1 MSTPTKPADGKVAMV
16 LMKSEEADATI
27 DVLMVDHPDVKIV
40 DQGPYWYLE
49 HPTEIRVDMA
59 RVSEEMGGTD
69 ITIGQWLV
77 VMSTFVGRAETDDDS
92 FRVTSEMLELNEP
105 VPVTAG

>member
-1 MSTPTKPADGKVAMV
+1 MSAPTKAADSKVAMV

-27 DVLMVDHPDVKIV
+27 DVLTVDHPDVKIV

-59 RVSEEMGGTD
+59 RVSEEMGGKD

-105 VPVTAG
+105 VPATAG

>member
-1 MSTPTKPADGKVAMV
+1 MSTPIKAADGKVAVV

-27 DVLMVDHPDVKIV
+27 DVLAVDQPDVKVV

-49 HPTEIRVDMA
+49 HPSEIRVDMA
-59 RVSEEMGGTD
+59 RVSQELGGKD

-77 VMSTFVGRAETDDDS
+77 VMSTFVGRAETDDNS
-92 FRVTSEMLELNEP
+92 FRVTSEMLELNKP
-105 VPVTAG
+105 VPAAAS

>member
-27 DVLMVDHPDVKIV
+27 DVLTVDHPDVKIV

-92 FRVTSEMLELNEP
+92 FRVTSEMLELNKP
-105 VPVTAG
+105 VPATAG

>member
-1 MSTPTKPADGKVAMV
+1 MSTPTTAADSKVAMV

-27 DVLMVDHPDVKIV
+27 DVLKEDQPDVKIV

-49 HPTEIRVDMA
+49 HPSEIRVDMA
-59 RVSEEMGGTD
+59 RVSQEMGGKD
-69 ITIGQWLV
+69 ITVGQWLV
-77 VMSTFVGRAETDDDS
+77 VMSTFVGRAETDDNG

-105 VPVTAG
+105 VPAAAS

>member
-1 MSTPTKPADGKVAMV
+1 MSTPIKAADGKVAMV

-27 DVLMVDHPDVKIV
+27 DVLAVDQPDVKVV

-49 HPTEIRVDMA
+49 HPSEIRVDMA
-59 RVSEEMGGTD
+59 RVSQEMGGKD

-77 VMSTFVGRAETDDDS
+77 VMSTFVGRAETDDNS
-92 FRVTSEMLELNEP
+92 FRVTSEMLELNKP
-105 VPVTAG
+105 VPAAAS

>member
-1 MSTPTKPADGKVAMV
+1 MTTPNKPSDGRVAIV

-27 DVLMVDHPDVKIV
+27 DVLAADHPDVKII

-49 HPTEIRVDMA
+49 HPSEINVDMA
-59 RVSEEMGGTD
+59 RVSEEMGGKE

-77 VMSTFVGRAETDDDS
+77 VMSTFVGRAETDDNS

-105 VPVTAG
+105 VPAVAS